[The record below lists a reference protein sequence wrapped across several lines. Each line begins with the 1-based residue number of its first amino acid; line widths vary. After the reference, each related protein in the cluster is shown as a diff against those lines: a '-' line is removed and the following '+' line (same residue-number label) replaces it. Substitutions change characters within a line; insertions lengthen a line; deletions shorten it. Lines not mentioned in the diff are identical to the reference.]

1 MGVIINE
8 IKDKYEI
15 LLHKVNEE
23 TIGSIPMDFLIS
35 ISNSLNEIGQISLE
49 INKYYINQINK
60 KKMEYPLYNEIKN
73 ERMISLDG
81 YMYVIKEIKED
92 KKNKSKSITAYSKE
106 KKLEKNNISV
116 ESIGFCLQSSDEEND
131 IYSLDA
137 YMYDETGWK
146 FGHIDESV
154 KYNNFSEDL
163 LIDEISYDTESGE
176 LSLDGDYDLNEGNLE
191 LNVHNETPK
200 MRWQESVDTSWLDFL
215 KKNIATQFTCYVH
228 FDNKNQLVNLYSM
241 ESFGENLNLALSYD
255 NYIKSLEKES
265 SSSDIVTILKLVG
278 NEDECI
284 VSEETVTGED
294 TIENYSY
301 FIENKEMSSNLI
313 AALNKYYEMVEERN
327 IQWKTLRNNKL
338 TYQTELT
345 NKKNEE
351 KTLIEEIKAL
361 EIRIDFYE
369 SKIGTD
375 EDLTGT
381 FTELLA
387 DAIIEINDK
396 KAEEK
401 LVYSKIR
408 ELELAI
414 ESTTDQMAILNELCK
429 KKTATDENDN
439 LIFNTTLLDELKKF
453 KFSETYV
460 DDSFYDANELIESG
474 TNKLN
479 IISRP
484 TKSWTIGVE
493 DFTRRLISNGFRKH
507 WNGQLGLGD
516 VICLYDN
523 LDGTEEFVYMVG
535 YNKNYRSKTLDLT
548 LSNKKESED
557 VIRYINDYL
566 KLAKSN
572 NKLMKRNARL
582 INAQK
587 NNTINLEKG
596 EVIK

>member
-35 ISNSLNEIGQISLE
+35 VSNSLNEIGQISLE

-60 KKMEYPLYNEIKN
+60 KKIEYPLYNEIKN

-92 KKNKSKSITAYSKE
+92 EKNKSKSVTAYSKE

-116 ESIGFCLQSSDEEND
+116 ESIGFCLQDSDEEND
-131 IYSLDA
+131 IYSLDT

-154 KYNNFSEDL
+154 KYNDFSGDL
-163 LIDEISYDTESGE
+163 LIDEISYDADSGE
-176 LSLDGDYDLNEGNLE
+176 LSVDGDYDLNEGDLE

-387 DAIIEINDK
+387 EAIIEINDK

-414 ESTTDQMAILNELCK
+414 ESTADQMAILNELCK

-453 KFSETYV
+453 KFSESYV

-507 WNGQLGLGD
+507 WSGQLGLGD

-523 LDGTEEFVYMVG
+523 LDDTEEFIYMVG
-535 YNKNYRSKTLDLT
+535 YNKNYRNKSLDLT